1 VDTSND
7 DDNDD
12 DDKTVFETCTDGSGL
27 GAAANDSAACGA
39 APCSEY

>member
-1 VDTSND
+1 MEDARND
-7 DDNDD
+7 DDDD
-12 DDKTVFETCTDGSGL
+12 DDKTMFESCTDGSGL